1 MLTAAVAAV
10 LAVGA
15 GTTTAAK
22 RQVRIITIHYR
33 AHNGTRRSAY
43 LVLPSWYR
51 PKSNPPI
58 ALVISPH
65 GRGVS
70 ARANTKLFRG
80 LPALGPFAVISP
92 DGEGRKLARYSWGSP
107 GQIEDLARMPVIVHR
122 ALPWVHVD
130 STRIFAVG
138 GSMGGQET
146 LLLLARHPHL
156 LAGAAAF
163 DAVTNMALQ
172 YHRWGGIPCDKSCR
186 RAWHGSLGA
195 NLRALARQEIGGT
208 PASRRLAYKLRSPM
222 TYVRAIAAS
231 CVPLQLWWST
241 KDRIVSHQDEQTGA
255 LFAAISKLRPDA
267 PVTAFVGS
275 WRHSREM
282 HAETRLP
289 VALAALGLL
298 PSWTD
303 LRTPEIRVYHPG
315 DPQSSPG
322 ADGFFASC

>member
-1 MLTAAVAAV
+1 
-10 LAVGA
+10 
-15 GTTTAAK
+15 
-22 RQVRIITIHYR
+22 
-33 AHNGTRRSAY
+33 
-43 LVLPSWYR
+43 VLPVWYG

-65 GRGVS
+65 GRGVG

-80 LPALGPFAVISP
+80 LPALGPFLVVSP
-92 DGEGRKLARYSWGSP
+92 DGEGRKLGRYSWGSP
-107 GQIEDLARMPVIVHR
+107 GQIEDLAHMPVIVHR
-122 ALPWVHVD
+122 TLPWVHID
-130 STRIFAVG
+130 ATRVYAVG

-172 YHRWGGIPCDKSCR
+172 YRRFRDIPCDKGCR
-186 RAWHGSLGA
+186 RVWHGPLGA
-195 NLRALARQEIGGT
+195 NLQALAREEFGGT
-208 PASRRLAYKLRSPM
+208 PAARPVAYALRSPM
-222 TYVRAIAAS
+222 TYVRGIAAS

-241 KDRIVSHQDEQTGA
+241 KDRIVSHQQEQSGA
-255 LFAAISKLRPDA
+255 LFDAISKLRPDA
-267 PVTAFVGS
+267 PVTAFVGT

-298 PSWTD
+298 PRWTD

-315 DPQSSPG
+315 DPESSPT
-322 ADGFFASC
+322 ADGFAASC